1 MSCKIV
7 IVGFI
12 ICNLLW
18 ITNGIAC
25 QNSCGVCHVDCSDN
39 VMRAC
44 KRTHDTILD
53 HTMELTM
60 KAYRSSNKSLT
71 QFRHLLNASYTAF
84 FMDKYNNCTH
94 PSYEQ
99 EEDKATSF
107 HHHNIYTFYILIII
121 LAQISI

>member
-1 MSCKIV
+1 MFS
-7 IVGFI
+7 GFI

-44 KRTHDTILD
+44 KRTHSTILED
-53 HTMELTM
+53 SVELTI

-71 QFRHLLNASYTAF
+71 QFRQLLNASYTAF
-84 FMDKYNNCTH
+84 FMDKYDNCTH

-99 EEDKATSF
+99 EQDKATSF
-107 HHHNIYTFYILIII
+107 HNIYTFNVMIII
-121 LAQISI
+121 LAHISMI